1 MRNTK
6 TLMLAGT
13 ILCAALASQA
23 YAQSASTLDTV
34 VQTKELRCGIMLDS
48 PPSGFR
54 NTSNEPD
61 GFDVAYCKDMA
72 KALGAE
78 PEIVETPAPDRIPAL
93 VSNRIDVLIA
103 STTPT
108 PARAMTVS
116 FTQPYMNY
124 TTTVITTKK
133 TSIKG
138 WDDLKSA
145 KLGGVIGTTTEQL
158 LNAQVEK
165 GWKDTGATY
174 TGFSSD
180 TEAFMALQQGKVDAI
195 LQATAVFNTL
205 AGSGQFPEFVSAG
218 LAPNNDMVS
227 IAVKRDDQ
235 QFLNWAK
242 LFVWQQKVSGRF
254 DEVYKTFF
262 GDSPVPSLNAEGVNF

>member
-1 MRNTK
+1 MNTK
-6 TLMLAGT
+6 LTAFLVIAGLATGLAGT
-13 ILCAALASQA
+13 AS
-23 YAQSASTLDTV
+23 AQSALDAV
-34 VQTKELRCGIMLDS
+34 VNSKKLRCGVMLDS

-54 NTSNEPD
+54 NASNEPD
-61 GFDVAYCKDMA
+61 GFDVAYCRDMA
-72 KALGAE
+72 RALGAE
-78 PEIVETPAPDRIPAL
+78 AEIVETPAPDRIPAL
-93 VSNRIDVLIA
+93 VSNRIDILIA

-108 PARAMTVS
+108 AQRAMTVA

-124 TTTVITTKK
+124 TTTVITRNGTN
-133 TSIKG
+133 IEG

-158 LNAQVEK
+158 LNSEIEK

-180 TEAFMALQQGKVDAI
+180 TEAFLALQQGKVDAI

-205 AGSGQFPEFVSAG
+205 AASGQFPEFVAAG
-218 LAPNNDMVS
+218 MAPINDQVS
-227 IAVKRDDQ
+227 IAVRRDDQ

-242 LFVWQQKVSGRF
+242 LFVWQQRTGGRF
-254 DEVYKTFF
+254 AEIYKQFF
-262 GDSPVPSLNAEGVNF
+262 GDGELPPLNADGVDF